1 MATDPDAPRLLEG
14 RRLLLRPIT
23 RDDAAGLHEAYGD
36 PAAMRFWDFAASLD
50 VAETAQRI
58 GWSLQAS
65 PRFHAC
71 WAVVLRDDARVVG
84 MLNYHHREPWNRRLE
99 IGYIL
104 ARAHWGRGLM
114 SEALRVFLAHC
125 FGALG
130 SHRVEATI
138 EPANLASIRLAEHL
152 GFRREG
158 GPMRDRLCVDGA
170 YRSLVMYGLLED
182 EWRAAAARRAAVTPP
197 A

>member
-1 MATDPDAPRLLEG
+1 MAADQDAPRLLDG
-14 RRLLLRPIT
+14 RRLVLRPIT
-23 RDDAAGLHEAYGD
+23 RDDAAGLHAAYGD
-36 PAAMRFWDFAASLD
+36 PEAMRFWDFAASRD
-50 VAETAQRI
+50 VAETAERI

-71 WAVVLRDDARVVG
+71 WAIVLKDDARVVG

-99 IGYIL
+99 VGYIL

-114 SEALRVFLAHC
+114 HEAMGVFLAHC
-125 FGALG
+125 FGALE

-138 EPANLASIRLAEHL
+138 EPANRASIRLAERL
-152 GFRREG
+152 GFQREG
-158 GPMRDRLCVDGA
+158 GLMRDRLRVDGE
-170 YRSLVMYGLLED
+170 YRSLLMFGLLEE
-182 EWRAAAARRAAVTPP
+182 EWRRSAGATPP